1 MRPVVIYWRGEGSRG
16 FLFWWEGGGKEI
28 IWFSGEIGKVG
39 TMTGN
44 KGDLKNTPEL
54 QGGSG
59 KLSI

>member
-1 MRPVVIYWRGEGSRG
+1 MRPVVIYWRGEGSGG
-16 FLFWWEGGGKEI
+16 FFFGGKGGKEI

-39 TMTGN
+39 TMTSN

>member
-1 MRPVVIYWRGEGSRG
+1 MRPVVIYWRGEGSGGFFFGGRG
-16 FLFWWEGGGKEI
+16 GEEI

-44 KGDLKNTPEL
+44 KGDLKNTPEP
-54 QGGSG
+54 QGESG